1 MMCGTQPTPIFGLV
15 LALLLVLGG
24 FITRRKT
31 QIKDQIFPFPHFF
44 YSEIFFVLIQQQ
56 RLYLLLIIDSQTIKS
71 ISIYVK
77 KTLNFNTQN

>member
-1 MMCGTQPTPIFGLV
+1 MCGTQPTPIFGLV

-31 QIKDQIFPFPHFF
+31 QIKDQTFPFPHFL